1 MSKDLLRGQKT
12 FRWALIPLEAGLL
25 EIPKLTL
32 HYFDVGTGTHL
43 TKHTNDFLLNVVA
56 SGEKEELRLTTSQN
70 TTNTKQSVQ
79 ILGEDISPIHADM
92 KYLSVPFASNYP
104 ITLWLLFFFCPP
116 CLFFGFFLNNKR
128 LNKSSAEKD
137 IQRQSKAAKKA
148 LKGVKEVA
156 KAEREHK
163 VEVSAQKASQL
174 LRDYLGDKALLEGRA
189 LATGDVSALLQKQDF
204 PQDLAQKARTFL
216 ELCDTLQY
224 AGQQASKT
232 GTLSKLLPELIKN
245 MERHL

>member
-1 MSKDLLRGQKT
+1 
-12 FRWALIPLEAGLL
+12 
-25 EIPKLTL
+25 
-32 HYFDVGTGTHL
+32 
-43 TKHTNDFLLNVVA
+43 
-56 SGEKEELRLTTSQN
+56 
-70 TTNTKQSVQ
+70 
-79 ILGEDISPIHADM
+79 
-92 KYLSVPFASNYP
+92 
-104 ITLWLLFFFCPP
+104 
-116 CLFFGFFLNNKR
+116 
-128 LNKSSAEKD
+128 
-137 IQRQSKAAKKA
+137 
-148 LKGVKEVA
+148 KEVA